1 MTGERDREQ
10 SEPDDATGA
19 FDADAW
25 FRSQFGGEPPAEPP
39 APPAP
44 AEPPAPPA
52 PPAQPAPPAP
62 PAQPALGDVAP
73 AFAVP
78 PLTSAPPPSSAPV
91 PLPPPPA
98 LVEPQLAGLVPPEAV
113 PTEPAAI
120 IEPEPTQPAD
130 VVPAGAVLGDAATEL
145 IREPEPGE
153 ALDQLFGEQSFQEYD
168 DTLIPVVP
176 RSERRASRGSASA
189 AGDRTGGSGTSGE
202 APTRAPLSQTQKV
215 LLWVAGSLVAVLL
228 LVLVFVLGTRI
239 PLLLGPAPGAEPIA
253 SPEPSPTAST
263 DARPIGAVAPGDW
276 RWDELGGGECLEPF
290 VDAWQEQYTVVDC
303 AAPHGGQLV
312 LRAELPLAEGAV
324 APGPYPGEQVLAA
337 QTLQLCSSAGVLDLR
352 AAGAFT
358 DVVLQAA
365 FPPSEEAW
373 DAGERDYFCFVSRSS
388 GEALTASL
396 AGPGPAPTVLPTPPA
411 GG

>member
-1 MTGERDREQ
+1 MTDERDREQ
-10 SEPDDATGA
+10 GEPDDATGA

-25 FRSQFGGEPPAEPP
+25 FRSQFGGEPPAGPP
-39 APPAP
+39 APN
-44 AEPPAPPA
+44 
-52 PPAQPAPPAP
+52 
-62 PAQPALGDVAP
+62 P

-78 PLTSAPPPSSAPV
+78 PPASAPPPSSVPV

-98 LVEPQLAGLVPPEAV
+98 LVEPELVSLVPPETV

-120 IEPEPTQPAD
+120 IEPEPTQPAE
-130 VVPAGAVLGDAATEL
+130 VVPVGAVLGDAATEL

-168 DTLIPVVP
+168 DTLIPAMP

-189 AGDRTGGSGTSGE
+189 AGDGTGGE

-263 DARPIGAVAPGDW
+263 DARPVGAVAPGDW

-324 APGPYPGEQVLAA
+324 TPGPYPGEQVLAA

-358 DVVLQAA
+358 DIVLQAA
-365 FPPSEEAW
+365 FPPSQEAW

-396 AGPGPAPTVLPTPPA
+396 TGPGPAPTVLPTPPP